1 MRHTVA
7 TQGDRLD
14 QIIYT
19 VYKTLSV
26 MNEVMINNSHLMNK
40 PILDDGDIVY
50 LPDIAISL
58 QPVQGVSLW

>member
-1 MRHTVA
+1 MRHTLA

-19 VYKTLSV
+19 VYKTLDV
-26 MNEVMINNSHLMNK
+26 MNEVMISNPHLMSK

-50 LPDIAISL
+50 LPDIIAVV
-58 QPVQGVSLW
+58 QPKTGVSLW